1 MFCIMWQ
8 KMVKSVENNV
18 AIINLRGVSTKLNSQ
33 VECNK
38 LSRNSVLEI
47 QLERYINKSKL
58 TVMPDLHRQGN
69 RMMMKLDF

>member
-1 MFCIMWQ
+1 MWQ